1 MNLYLDDELRPEA
14 NISTAF
20 PVSKNKKL
28 SSVILLHGSM
38 DTDVRKMDHNDDGF
52 RDLPLAD
59 QLNIANKWLYAAD
72 NGTQIRWGWKFV
84 QENRLGGMLDYKNS
98 MRDQMRE
105 KWDQPGT
112 LYGSKIRNRGANGY
126 FKIGTPVGPSV

>member
-1 MNLYLDDELRPEA
+1 MNTNFLATCLLSPLQVTFSMTSA
-14 NISTAF
+14 SCF
-20 PVSKNKKL
+20 P
-28 SSVILLHGSM
+28 
-38 DTDVRKMDHNDDGF
+38 
-52 RDLPLAD
+52 
-59 QLNIANKWLYAAD
+59 YAAD

-126 FKIGTPVGPSV
+126 FKIGTQMCIRDRRPAGR